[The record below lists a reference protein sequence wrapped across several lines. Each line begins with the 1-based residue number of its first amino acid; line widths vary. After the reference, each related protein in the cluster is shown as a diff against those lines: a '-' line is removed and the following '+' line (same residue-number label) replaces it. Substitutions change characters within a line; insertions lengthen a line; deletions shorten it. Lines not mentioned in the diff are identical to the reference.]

1 MSEKKYFV
9 YLPTSDKE
17 KKLYASLSQGETVWD
32 LTTDIEWANVYSLY
46 HARLIKDVAR
56 AELGLELTIEE
67 YSEEVF
73 GATN

>member
-1 MSEKKYFV
+1 MNEKKYLV

-46 HARLIKDVAR
+46 RARLIKDAAR

-73 GATN
+73 GATD